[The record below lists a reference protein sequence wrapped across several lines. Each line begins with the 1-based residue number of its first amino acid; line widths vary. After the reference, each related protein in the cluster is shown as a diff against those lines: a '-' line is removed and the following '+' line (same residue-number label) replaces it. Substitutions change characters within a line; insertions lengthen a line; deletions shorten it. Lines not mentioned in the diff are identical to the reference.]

1 MGGGGLRKT
10 TDQMPTSTGEP
21 ANGAERREMPP
32 IPSVSS
38 ATPTSTC
45 NIQVS
50 LAKPTT
56 IKVQMVYVS
65 AICLVRRQNNMRA
78 LLLLVLLATT
88 ATISTGMLTAWPSSS
103 YSPYYQ
109 AILAAA
115 QNPVPLGALSPL
127 YTNPG
132 AYVSAF
138 PSPVE
143 RPVIKTRVFFV
154 SMDKGPRRGH

>member
-1 MGGGGLRKT
+1 
-10 TDQMPTSTGEP
+10 
-21 ANGAERREMPP
+21 
-32 IPSVSS
+32 
-38 ATPTSTC
+38 
-45 NIQVS
+45 
-50 LAKPTT
+50 
-56 IKVQMVYVS
+56 
-65 AICLVRRQNNMRA
+65 
-78 LLLLVLLATT
+78 
-88 ATISTGMLTAWPSSS
+88 MLTAWPSSS

-154 SMDKGPRRGH
+154 SMDKGPRRGQ